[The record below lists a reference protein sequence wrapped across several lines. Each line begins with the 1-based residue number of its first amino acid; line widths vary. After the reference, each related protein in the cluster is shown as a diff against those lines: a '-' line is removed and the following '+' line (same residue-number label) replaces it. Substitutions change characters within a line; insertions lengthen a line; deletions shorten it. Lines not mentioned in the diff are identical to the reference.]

1 MDSFGSF
8 AFGRLDFG
16 KTGDAGQKR
25 GHTSYSGYARHSN
38 PVNLQ
43 HTSHLAT
50 DHSNGGL
57 SDSLDGADASGF
69 EPNDKITWESVKNEV
84 TESVKR
90 WATNI
95 NLNDIQIV
103 KNEEDESEIYV
114 RLDYSVSEGN
124 KVTNDS
130 VVVQV

>member
-1 MDSFGSF
+1 MAKKQYMGIKYPFTSEKFQKFYVDTNESLKEKVRSQLMHIVFTPKGQRIRNPEFG
-8 AFGRLDFG
+8 
-16 KTGDAGQKR
+16 
-25 GHTSYSGYARHSN
+25 
-38 PVNLQ
+38 
-43 HTSHLAT
+43 T
-50 DHSNGGL
+50 DL
-57 SDSLDGADASGF
+57 IKFIF

>member
-1 MDSFGSF
+1 MAKRQYFGISYPF
-8 AFGRLDFG
+8 TSDGLQNFYLDANSSVKEKVRSQLMHIVFTPKGQRIRNPEFG
-16 KTGDAGQKR
+16 
-25 GHTSYSGYARHSN
+25 
-38 PVNLQ
+38 
-43 HTSHLAT
+43 T
-50 DHSNGGL
+50 DL
-57 SDSLDGADASGF
+57 IKFIF

-95 NLNDIQIV
+95 SLNDIQIV

>member
-1 MDSFGSF
+1 MAKKQYFGIKYPCKSEGVQNF
-8 AFGRLDFG
+8 YIDVNSSIKEKIRSQLMHIVFTPKGQRIRNPEFG
-16 KTGDAGQKR
+16 
-25 GHTSYSGYARHSN
+25 
-38 PVNLQ
+38 
-43 HTSHLAT
+43 T
-50 DHSNGGL
+50 DL
-57 SDSLDGADASGF
+57 IKFIF

-95 NLNDIQIV
+95 SLNDIQIV
-103 KNEEDESEIYV
+103 KNEENESEIYV

>member
-1 MDSFGSF
+1 MAKKQYFGIKYPFKSEGF
-8 AFGRLDFG
+8 QNFYIDANSSIKEKVRSQLMHIVFTPKGQRIRNPEFG
-16 KTGDAGQKR
+16 
-25 GHTSYSGYARHSN
+25 
-38 PVNLQ
+38 
-43 HTSHLAT
+43 T
-50 DHSNGGL
+50 DL
-57 SDSLDGADASGF
+57 IKFIF

-95 NLNDIQIV
+95 SLNGIQIV

>member
-1 MDSFGSF
+1 MTKRQYFGISYPF
-8 AFGRLDFG
+8 TSDGFQNFYLDVNSSVKEKVRSQLMHIVFTPKGQRIRNPEFG
-16 KTGDAGQKR
+16 
-25 GHTSYSGYARHSN
+25 
-38 PVNLQ
+38 
-43 HTSHLAT
+43 T
-50 DHSNGGL
+50 DL
-57 SDSLDGADASGF
+57 IKFIF

-95 NLNDIQIV
+95 SLNNIQIV
-103 KNEEDESEIYV
+103 KNEENESEIYV

>member
-1 MDSFGSF
+1 MATKQSFGIKYPFKSEGF
-8 AFGRLDFG
+8 QNFYIDANSSIKEKVRSQLMHIVFTPKGQRIRNPEFG
-16 KTGDAGQKR
+16 
-25 GHTSYSGYARHSN
+25 
-38 PVNLQ
+38 
-43 HTSHLAT
+43 T
-50 DHSNGGL
+50 DL
-57 SDSLDGADASGF
+57 IKFIF

-95 NLNDIQIV
+95 SLNDIQIV
-103 KNEEDESEIYV
+103 KNEENESEIYV